1 MLKLVSKDLKIFI
14 QDKKAVMLTFLL
26 PIALISLFAITFG
39 GVGGGSSFSPVKL
52 LVVNQDN
59 SDFAND
65 LVADLDSSN
74 MIRVEPSTAAEAT
87 EKVRKGDRVAALV
100 IHQGEADS
108 LAEGTQL
115 PVELLYDPSAQIE
128 YGILQQVLFT
138 SIYQKLGNQQAK
150 QKAVANIK
158 RDYGYLDSASLSS
171 IVKNVE
177 AQFVDSEAG
186 DQIPAIKETPLIIED
201 KDNNF
206 GLIQAVAGTGVMM
219 LLFSVAGMGSSLLA
233 EKEEGTLR
241 RLLYTP
247 LGSGDILFGKM
258 LSTTIIAVA
267 QLLVMFVFGWL
278 VFGLDIFLNL
288 PALLLIILATALACA
303 SFGILLSAISK
314 SRKQVEAMSTIII
327 LVMSAIGG
335 SMMPLPIMPEFMQK
349 LAVISV
355 NYWSIQGFYD
365 IFWRQLEIV
374 DMLPKIGILILI
386 ATVMIGVSYHQFKKN
401 LLDLA

>member
-1 MLKLVSKDLKIFI
+1 
-14 QDKKAVMLTFLL
+14 MLTFLL

>member
-1 MLKLVSKDLKIFI
+1 MLKLVLKDLKIFI
-14 QDKKAVMLTFLL
+14 QDKKALMLTFLL

-39 GVGGGSSFSPVKL
+39 GMGGGSSFSPVKML
-52 LVVNQDN
+52 LVNQD
-59 SDFAND
+59 SSLFATE
-65 LVADLDSSN
+65 LVADLDSN
-74 MIRVEPSTAAEAT
+74 KMVRIEPSTLTEAI

-100 IHQGEADS
+100 VGQGAADS
-108 LAEGTQL
+108 LANGGQL
-115 PVELLYDPSAQIE
+115 PIELLYDPAAQIE
-128 YGILQQVLFT
+128 YGILQQVLFS
-138 SIYQKLGNQQAK
+138 SIYQKIGNQQAK
-150 QKAVANIK
+150 EKAIANIK
-158 RDYGYLDSASLSS
+158 RDYGYMDSVALASIIS
-171 IVKNVE
+171 NVE
-177 AQFVDSEAG
+177 AQFADNEA
-186 DQIPAIKETPLIIED
+186 DKQAPAIKETPVIIED
-201 KDNNF
+201 QNSNF

-219 LLFSVAGMGSSLLA
+219 LLFSVAGMGSSLLS
-233 EKEEGTLR
+233 EKEEGTLK

-247 LGSGDILFGKM
+247 LRSSDILFGKM
-258 LSTTIIAVA
+258 LSTTLIAVA
-267 QLLVMFVFGWL
+267 QLVVMFIFGWL

-303 SFGILLSAISK
+303 SFGIFLSAISK

-374 DMLPKIGILILI
+374 DMLPKIGILISI
-386 ATVMIGVSYHQFKKN
+386 AAIMIGVSYHQFKKN
-401 LLDLA
+401 LLELA

>member
-39 GVGGGSSFSPVKL
+39 GMGGGSSISPVKML
-52 LVVNQDN
+52 IANQDT
-59 SDFAND
+59 SVFANE
-65 LVADLDSSN
+65 LVADLDSSK
-74 MIRVEPSTAAEAT
+74 MIRIETSTLTEAT

-100 IHQGEADS
+100 IHHGVADS
-108 LAEGTQL
+108 MAQGAQL
-115 PVELLYDPSAQIE
+115 PIELLFDPSAQIE
-128 YGILQQVLFT
+128 YGILQQVLFS

-150 QKAVANIK
+150 QKAIANIK
-158 RDYGYLDSASLSS
+158 RDYGYMDSVALSS

-177 AQFVDSEAG
+177 AQFADGEASN
-186 DQIPAIKETPLIIED
+186 QTPAIKETPLIIED
-201 KDNNF
+201 ENSNF

-219 LLFSVAGMGSSLLA
+219 LLFSVAGMGSSLLS

-247 LGSGDILFGKM
+247 LRSSDILFGKM
-258 LSTTIIAVA
+258 LSTTLVAVA
-267 QLLVMFVFGWL
+267 QLVVMFVFGWL
-278 VFGLDIFLNL
+278 VFGLDVFLNL
-288 PALLLIILATALACA
+288 PALLLIILATAIACA

-374 DMLPKIGILILI
+374 DMLPKIGILLLI
-386 ATVMIGVSYHQFKKN
+386 AGTMIAVSYHQFKKN
-401 LLDLA
+401 LLELA